1 MTPRAIKINKTHWT
15 HTAALR
21 CLQRKTKTHDLKWGH
36 GLKFFFLFVYG
47 VSDVCAAVRF
57 CLFGFIFAVVKSTI
71 PSTREQSALALAWP
85 ALYRPAPG
93 RRVSEKKK
101 DTILYRKVRP

>member
-57 CLFGFIFAVVKSTI
+57 CLFGFIFAVEKHNPQHARAERARARLACPLSPGPGS
-71 PSTREQSALALAWP
+71 PSIREEERHHTVP
-85 ALYRPAPG
+85 
-93 RRVSEKKK
+93 
-101 DTILYRKVRP
+101 